1 MKTRCPSFLPCL
13 VSIAFISLALLIGD
27 RTIGETGE
35 ITQQGKGEEPVHLL
49 DLTSLQDLED
59 KEGAQHAAEEGVQI
73 LLQLLTDDPS
83 RAEELGFTDTSFL
96 KMKDGAEPL
105 TLARIFP
112 IYTVSLNDLR
122 AFVPNTNEE
131 NLLSDTQQLL
141 ISIEVNKQVMSSMT
155 IRFVRDGQG
164 GVEQKGKGASW
175 HPTRWGLPN
184 LIKELTAKQQKLA
197 PQKPGFV
204 LSIPSLNRK
213 FLGYKD
219 DTVIKLVPLAT
230 DYLFTEGN
238 PYPAKIIFER
248 LSTEAKSVDDSP
260 R

>member
-1 MKTRCPSFLPCL
+1 MKIRCRSFLLCL
-13 VSIAFISLALLIGD
+13 ISIALISLALLIGD

-35 ITQQGKGEEPVHLL
+35 ITLHGKVEEPVRLL

-59 KEGAQHAAEEGVQI
+59 TEGAQHAAKEGVQI
-73 LLQLLTDDPS
+73 LLQLLKDDPS

-96 KMKDGAEPL
+96 KVEDSAEL
-105 TLARIFP
+105 LIFAHTFRL
-112 IYTVSLNDLR
+112 YTVSLNDLH
-122 AFVPNTNEE
+122 AYVPNTHEE

-164 GVEQKGKGASW
+164 GVEQKGRGASW
-175 HPTRWGLPN
+175 RPTQWGSPN
-184 LIKELTAKQQKLA
+184 LIQQLAAKLRKLA
-197 PQKPGFV
+197 PQRPGFLV
-204 LSIPSLNRK
+204 SIPSLNRK

-230 DYLFTEGN
+230 DYLFTEGK
-238 PYPAKIIFER
+238 PYPAQIIFER
-248 LSTEAKSVDDSP
+248 LSEEAKRADDSP

>member
-1 MKTRCPSFLPCL
+1 MKIRCPSFLPCL
-13 VSIAFISLALLIGD
+13 VSIAFISLDFLIGD

-35 ITQQGKGEEPVHLL
+35 ITQQRKLEEPGPLL

-59 KEGAQHAAEEGVQI
+59 KEGAQHAAKEGLQI

-105 TLARIFP
+105 TLAHIFQ

-122 AFVPNTNEE
+122 AFVPNTDEE

-141 ISIEVNKQVMSSMT
+141 IAIEVNKQVMSSMT
-155 IRFVRDGQG
+155 IRF

-184 LIKELTAKQQKLA
+184 LIQQLTSKQRKLA
-197 PQKPGFV
+197 PQKPGFI
-204 LSIPSLNRK
+204 LSILSLNRK

-230 DYLFTEGN
+230 DYLFTEGK
-238 PYPAKIIFER
+238 PYPAQIIFER
-248 LSTEAKSVDDSP
+248 LSAEAKSVDDDNP

>member
-1 MKTRCPSFLPCL
+1 
-13 VSIAFISLALLIGD
+13 LIGD

-35 ITQQGKGEEPVHLL
+35 ITQQRKVEEPVRLL

-59 KEGAQHAAEEGVQI
+59 KEGAQHAAKEGVQI

-105 TLARIFP
+105 TLTHIFP

-122 AFVPNTNEE
+122 ALTPNTNEE

-141 ISIEVNKQVMSSMT
+141 IAIEVNKQVMSSMT

-175 HPTRWGLPN
+175 RPTRWGLP
-184 LIKELTAKQQKLA
+184 IFIRQLTATQRKLA
-197 PQKPGFV
+197 TERPALV
-204 LSIPSLNRK
+204 SIPSLNRN

-219 DTVIKLVPLAT
+219 NTVIKLVPLTT
-230 DYLFTEGN
+230 DHLFSEGK
-238 PYPAKIIFER
+238 PYSAQLVFER
-248 LSTEAKSVDDSP
+248 LSAEARSVNDSP